1 MTEKETTYWQIRQE
15 SWQDSTE
22 FSDYRAMLKIQE
34 MVQKKDFENAQKLI
48 SEYIEDMEAFQKY
61 QIWDALK
68 DLMYWRLRWEAEPEV
83 RTGETALEVFK
94 LMDEFGIIFYD
105 NVNLGK
111 EYVESIWDETFES
124 AFDRAKLFTKNL
136 LEKLTWED
144 IFDFEYKTF

>member
-1 MTEKETTYWQIRQE
+1 MTEKESTYWQIRQE

-48 SEYIEDMEAFQKY
+48 FEYIEDIEAFQKY

-94 LMDEFGIIFYD
+94 LIDEFGIIFYD

-111 EYVESIWDETFES
+111 NYVESIWDECFGIALELAKCFKEQTFE
-124 AFDRAKLFTKNL
+124 KLS
-136 LEKLTWED
+136 WED